1 MSRPMFSRF
10 LIGLRFSLGVFVI
23 CTATPPAWAHAYPA
37 VSVPNNGAT
46 LKESPSEV
54 RIQFTEAIELAFSAV
69 TVIGPNKEIVSQ
81 GKLRKLADDSVAIGL
96 KPLQA
101 GNYSVEWQVLSVD
114 THVTEGVLR
123 FTIAPSGK

>member
-1 MSRPMFSRF
+1 MSRPMFFRCS
-10 LIGLRFSLGVFVI
+10 IGLSFFLGLFVI
-23 CTATPPAWAHAYPA
+23 GTATPPAWAHAYPA

-46 LKESPSEV
+46 LKQPPSEV
-54 RIQFTEAIELAFSAV
+54 RIQFTEAIEMAFSAV
-69 TVIGPNKEIVSQ
+69 TVIGPNNEIVSQ

>member
-1 MSRPMFSRF
+1 MSRPMFFRC
-10 LIGLRFSLGVFVI
+10 LIVLSFSLRLFFIV
-23 CTATPPAWAHAYPA
+23 TATPPAWAHAYPA

-46 LKESPSEV
+46 LKEAPSEV
-54 RIQFTEAIELAFSAV
+54 RIQFTEVIEMAFSTV
-69 TVIGPNKEIVSQ
+69 TVIGPNKQIVSQ

-101 GNYSVEWQVLSVD
+101 GNYTVEWQVLSVD

-123 FTIAPSGK
+123 FTIVPSGK

>member
-1 MSRPMFSRF
+1 MSQPIFSRY
-10 LIGLRFSLGVFVI
+10 LIGLSFFLELFVI
-23 CTATPPAWAHAYPA
+23 GTATPPVWAHAYPA

-46 LKESPSEV
+46 LKEPPSEV
-54 RIQFTEAIELAFSAV
+54 RIQFTEAIEIAFSAI
-69 TVIGPNKEIVSQ
+69 TVIGPNKEVVSQ

-123 FTIAPSGK
+123 FTIVLSGK

>member
-1 MSRPMFSRF
+1 MFFRC
-10 LIGLRFSLGVFVI
+10 LIGLSFFLGLFVI
-23 CTATPPAWAHAYPA
+23 VTAPPPVWAHAYPA

-46 LKESPSEV
+46 LKEPPSEV
-54 RIQFTEAIELAFSAV
+54 RIQFTEAIEMAFSAV